1 MRSGTQASSPYHR
14 HIDLHT
20 RQSSPVVDKYES
32 RGCSMLRMTYV
43 QPPFAASGYRGCPDS
58 VLGRQRRVEYAL
70 MGRGSIRCTYA
81 GTSVGEL
88 LLCQWLSG
96 MSGISGIRPGIER
109 LTSGSLKLRRWVTPR
124 LSKLAESPANPL
136 ALPVPQAI
144 GTKFSLS
151 SGVIGYEFQSYV
163 LAAFVSSDSTVVRVG
178 SPSNHTAT
186 QSLGQPGSTPL
197 CHRR

>member
-1 MRSGTQASSPYHR
+1 M
-14 HIDLHT
+14 
-20 RQSSPVVDKYES
+20 S
-32 RGCSMLRMTYV
+32 RVTYI

-70 MGRGSIRCTYA
+70 MGRGGIRCTYA

-88 LLCQWLSG
+88 LLYQWLSG
-96 MSGISGIRPGIER
+96 MSGIRPGIER

-124 LSKLAESPANPL
+124 LSKFAESEANPL
-136 ALPVPQAI
+136 ALPVPHAI

-163 LAAFVSSDSTVVRVG
+163 LAAFVSLRQCDRRSELTIQSYCHSVAWTALLHSSLP
-178 SPSNHTAT
+178 SPMKNPA
-186 QSLGQPGSTPL
+186 
-197 CHRR
+197 